1 MHALLNVAIP
11 VFAIMLTGFLCGRFR
26 ILGQD
31 STAALNGF
39 VYYVALPALFFI
51 SMARAPMDDIFNWP
65 YLAVVFGGQLATF
78 GIALIIATFV
88 FPGRLSQLS
97 QHGMCAVF
105 SNTGYMGI
113 PLLMTAFGE
122 DGALPAITATILN
135 GAVVMPLGMA
145 IMEMERVEA
154 GRVLIGIR
162 DVFTSVAKSPLVMS
176 AFAGLLV
183 SALGLPLPS
192 AIETFCDLLGAAAGP
207 SALFAIGLF
216 LITGAARSN
225 KLEIAWVSA
234 LKLLLMPLITW
245 WLATF
250 LFELSPLDTAAAVI
264 LAALPT
270 GGLVF
275 LLSQQYQVYLKRSA
289 AIILITTVGSLLTVS
304 AILANYVPG

>member
-51 SMARAPMDDIFNWP
+51 SMARAPIEDVFNWP
-65 YLAVVFGGQLATF
+65 FLAVITGGMLATY
-78 GIALIIATFV
+78 GIALLVATYV

-97 QHGMCAVF
+97 QHGMCAIF

-122 DGALPAITATILN
+122 DGALPAIIATIVN

-145 IMEMERVEA
+145 VMEADRSEA
-154 GRVLIGIR
+154 GNFLHALK
-162 DVFTSVAKSPLVMS
+162 DVFSGVVKSPLVMS
-176 AFAGLLV
+176 AMAGLLV
-183 SALGLPLPS
+183 SAIGLEVPS

-216 LITGAARSN
+216 LITGAARHS
-225 KLEIAWVSA
+225 KVEVAWASL
-234 LKLLLMPLITW
+234 LKLILMPLITW
-245 WLATF
+245 WLAEF
-250 LFELSPLDTAAAVI
+250 MFELPPLDTAAAVI
-264 LAALPT
+264 LASLPT

-289 AIILITTVGSLLTVS
+289 AIILITTVGSLVTVS
-304 AILANYVPG
+304 AILAHYVPG